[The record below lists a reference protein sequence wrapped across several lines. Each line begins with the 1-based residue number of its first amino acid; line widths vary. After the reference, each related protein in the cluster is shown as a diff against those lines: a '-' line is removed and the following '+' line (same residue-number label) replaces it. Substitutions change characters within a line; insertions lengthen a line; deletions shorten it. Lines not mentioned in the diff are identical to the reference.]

1 MICSLSLQHRQLHLP
16 CHTWEPSVLNRA
28 KSLAEFVKIWADTAS
43 FKFDKHNKVMETQ
56 RSERGGEEGGGAG
69 EEGGQPVSAPSLGQE
84 SRSLRPQEEA
94 RRPEAAG
101 EDDG

>member
-1 MICSLSLQHRQLHLP
+1 
-16 CHTWEPSVLNRA
+16 
-28 KSLAEFVKIWADTAS
+28 
-43 FKFDKHNKVMETQ
+43 METQ